1 MTQSNLCLVKSW
13 FRGVPTFLRCL
24 RGSHS
29 LLEGDLLDAFLTVLG
44 LDSPRKTMRAPKQCP
59 RSQLPGL
66 MAALFIRLV
75 YEAEAFLCQSLL
87 MENTCLALAGSF

>member
-1 MTQSNLCLVKSW
+1 MVVIPCCKV
-13 FRGVPTFLRCL
+13 TFLMHSVL
-24 RGSHS
+24 R
-29 LLEGDLLDAFLTVLG
+29 